1 MASSKH
7 TIESILALDKV
18 TDRFLVP
25 LSANI
30 YNVKFD
36 AFKIRDLDS
45 GLVLFEIKNDNNLP
59 EEIKED
65 EIVVP
70 EDDWR
75 TVRYHFG
82 PNFFKLKNIGTTL
95 VFSVGNKPLKNFRMI
110 ERHYFKDKLI
120 KSFDFNFPFCIPNST
135 NEWETMYSVPELSK
149 DLMEEMVTSPWE
161 SKSDSFYFV
170 DGELIMHNKAEYNY
184 APFDDDDDDD
194 DEQIV

>member
-1 MASSKH
+1 
-7 TIESILALDKV
+7 LALDKV

>member
-194 DEQIV
+194 EQIV

>member
-1 MASSKH
+1 MDSSKH

-194 DEQIV
+194 EQIV